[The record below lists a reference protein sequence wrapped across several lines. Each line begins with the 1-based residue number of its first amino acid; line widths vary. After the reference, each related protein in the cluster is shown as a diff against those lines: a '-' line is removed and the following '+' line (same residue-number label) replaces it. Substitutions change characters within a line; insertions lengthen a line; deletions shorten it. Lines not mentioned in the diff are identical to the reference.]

1 MVACYLGRLT
11 LHPMILDTYNLPQAH
26 RRSPPGIIDCFGA
39 TDRGLVREMNE
50 DQFLVADLRKALHV
64 HHTSLAA
71 AEPSYLTGGTH
82 GQLLLVAD
90 GLGGHSCG
98 ERASTLA
105 VDCLAR
111 FAVNAMHWC
120 ARLDEC
126 DDQQV
131 FAEWEQALRQCD
143 EQVHAEGERQPER
156 RGMGTTLT
164 MAYVAW
170 PNAYVLHAGDSR
182 CYLLRDGTLAQVTTD
197 HTLAQRFVDAGMIAP
212 EQASQSRFSHVLWNA
227 IGGSSDSVKA
237 EAHKLE
243 LVLGDVLLLCTDGL
257 TKELSDERITEILE
271 SDRPAADLCRQLVD
285 EANDEGGDDNCT
297 VVVARFNAEG
307 SESLPKAK
315 SLTDT
320 VPINAG

>member
-1 MVACYLGRLT
+1 
-11 LHPMILDTYNLPQAH
+11 MILDTYNLPQAH
-26 RRSPPGIIDCFGA
+26 RHAPPGKIDCFGV
-39 TDRGLVREMNE
+39 TDRGNVRDLNE
-50 DQFLVADLRKALHV
+50 DQFLVADLRKSLHV

-71 AEPSYLTGGTH
+71 AEPTYLTGGTH
-82 GQLLLVAD
+82 GQLLMVAD

-105 VDCLAR
+105 VDCLAH

-143 EQVHAEGERQPER
+143 KKVHAEGERRPER

-182 CYLLRDGTLAQVTTD
+182 CYLLRDGRLQQVTTD
-197 HTLAQRFVDAGMIAP
+197 HTLAQRFVEAGMIDP
-212 EQASQSRFSHVLWNA
+212 DQAGQSRLSHVLWNA
-227 IGGSSDSVKA
+227 IGGSSDSVTA

-243 LVLGDVLLLCTDGL
+243 LALGDVLLLCTDGL
-257 TKELSDERITEILE
+257 TKELADERIAEILD
-271 SDRPAADLCRQLVD
+271 SDPPPADICRQLVD
-285 EANDEGGDDNCT
+285 AANRAGGDDNCT
-297 VVVARFNAEG
+297 VVVAKFIAEEASNGG
-307 SESLPKAK
+307 SLI
-315 SLTDT
+315 DT
-320 VPINAG
+320 VELDR

>member
-1 MVACYLGRLT
+1 
-11 LHPMILDTYNLPQAH
+11 MILDTYNLPQAH
-26 RRSPPGIIDCFGA
+26 RHAPPGKIDCFGA

-50 DQFLVADLRKALHV
+50 DQFLVADLRKSLQV

-90 GLGGHSCG
+90 GLGGHSAG

-126 DDQQV
+126 DDEQV

-143 EQVHAEGERQPER
+143 KQVHAEGESQPER

-182 CYLLRDGTLAQVTTD
+182 CYLLRDGRLEKVTTD
-197 HTLAQRFVDAGMIAP
+197 HTLAQKFVDAGMIAA
-212 EQASQSRFSHVLWNA
+212 EQAGQSRFSHVLWNA
-227 IGGSSDSVKA
+227 IGGSTESVKA

-243 LVLGDVLLLCTDGL
+243 LSLGDVLLLCTDGL
-257 TKELSDERITEILE
+257 TKELSDERIAAVLDQTQ
-271 SDRPAADLCRQLVD
+271 SAADTCRQLIE
-285 EANDEGGDDNCT
+285 EANQAGGDDNCT
-297 VVVARFNAEG
+297 VVVAKFVAEEVIHVAKG
-307 SESLPKAK
+307 S

-320 VPINAG
+320 VPLDTA

>member
-1 MVACYLGRLT
+1 
-11 LHPMILDTYNLPQAH
+11 MILDTYNLPQAH
-26 RRSPPGIIDCFGA
+26 RHAPPGKIDCFGA
-39 TDRGLVREMNE
+39 TDRGLVREQNE
-50 DQFLVADLRKALHV
+50 DQFLVADLRKLLHV
-64 HHTSLAA
+64 HHTSIAA

-90 GLGGHSCG
+90 GLGGHSSG

-143 EQVHAEGERQPER
+143 KQVHAEGESQPER
-156 RGMGTTLT
+156 KGMGTTLT
-164 MAYVAW
+164 MAYVVW

-182 CYLLRDGTLAQVTTD
+182 CYLLRDGRLEQVTTD
-197 HTLAQRFVDAGMIAP
+197 HTLAQKFVEAGMIAP
-212 EQASQSRFSHVLWNA
+212 DKAGQSRLSHVLWNA
-227 IGGSSDSVKA
+227 IGGSTESVKA

-243 LVLGDVLLLCTDGL
+243 LALGDVLLLCTDGL
-257 TKELSDERITEILE
+257 TKEMSDERITEVLE
-271 SDRPAADLCRQLVD
+271 SGKPAADVCRQFID
-285 EANDEGGDDNCT
+285 EANRAGGDDNCT
-297 VVVARFNAEG
+297 VVVAKFVAEEDLHEAKG
-307 SESLPKAK
+307 S

-320 VPINAG
+320 VPFDAA